1 MRDIYF
7 FILAQ
12 MIGIIKKLVA
22 DKGFG
27 FIAPQDGGGDL
38 FFHCTK
44 VLGGGQ
50 IFNDWAEIDPTTGK
64 AAKEGATVNYTPVQ
78 GKKGTEAHDVELADA
93 E

>member
-1 MRDIYF
+1 
-7 FILAQ
+7 